1 MNPYSQNVRT
11 QPSKVIGKK
20 PKHLNGVQVFLLKIV
35 SFLIRLWSRTLRYE
49 FGSDVKD
56 IIEKADSPVV
66 VILWHNRLFAV
77 PEFYS
82 RYIHNRK
89 LAAIVSANKAG
100 AWLSGL
106 FEHMDIHP
114 IRGSRN
120 RRGSQAFREMLQASK
135 AGYDVGVT
143 PDGSRGPMYEMKA
156 GAAKLALKTGAPI
169 VLLSYNFQLAFRL
182 KTWDLFYIP
191 FPFSR
196 IEVKMDLIEKSH
208 KLFGDDA
215 NKAAEVL
222 KARLDAITEDRGR
235 DNEFVGE
242 VV

>member
-1 MNPYSQNVRT
+1 MVHQNSQTRVK
-11 QPSKVIGKK
+11 SEKVIKKK
-20 PKHLNGVQVFLLKIV
+20 PKHLNGLQVFLLKIV
-35 SFLIRLWSRTLRYE
+35 SFFIILWARTLRYE

-56 IIEKADSPVV
+56 IIEKAHSPVV

-77 PEFYS
+77 PEFYR

-106 FEHMDIHP
+106 FEQMDIHP

-120 RRGSQAFREMLQASK
+120 RRGSQAFREMLEASK
-135 AGYDVGVT
+135 VGYDVGVT

-156 GAAKLALKTGAPI
+156 GAAKLALKTGVPI
-169 VLLSYNFQLAFRL
+169 VLLSYNFQWAFRL
-182 KTWDLFYIP
+182 KSWDLFYIP

-196 IEVKMDLIEKSH
+196 VEVKMDMIEKSH
-208 KLFGDDA
+208 ELFGDDLK
-215 NKAAEVL
+215 KAAEVL
-222 KARLDAITEDRGR
+222 KARLDAITEDRG
-235 DNEFVGE
+235 DESFCE
-242 VV
+242 VI

>member
-1 MNPYSQNVRT
+1 MAHHSSQTRVKSETVNR
-11 QPSKVIGKK
+11 KR
-20 PKHLNGVQVFLLKIV
+20 PKYLKGFQVFLLKIV

-56 IIEKADSPVV
+56 IIEKAHSPVV

-135 AGYDVGVT
+135 DGYDVGVT

-169 VLLSYNFQLAFRL
+169 VLLSYNFQMAFRL

-196 IEVKMDLIEKSH
+196 VEVKMNMIEKSH
-208 KLFGDDA
+208 DLFGDDVE
-215 NKAAEVL
+215 KAAEAL
-222 KARLDAITEDRGR
+222 KARLDAITEDRSR

-242 VV
+242 VI